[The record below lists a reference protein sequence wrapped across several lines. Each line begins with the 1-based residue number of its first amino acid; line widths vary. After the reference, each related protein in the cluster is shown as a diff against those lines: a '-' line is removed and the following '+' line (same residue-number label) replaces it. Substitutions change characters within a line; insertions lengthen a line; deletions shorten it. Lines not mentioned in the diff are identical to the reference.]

1 MEVIIKM
8 ANVEN
13 LTRMGKNRNLS
24 TDEAQKIG
32 SIGGKASVEA
42 KRERKKMREQ
52 IQQLLELP
60 LVNKNSKEQIKA
72 LGIDDKD
79 IDNQMALIIS
89 MFQKALKGD
98 TKAFE
103 LLRDTIGEK
112 PKEEI
117 EIKEVDTDWYIED

>member
-1 MEVIIKM
+1 M